1 MINDVVNELKNKC
14 KSSLDVFSKELSRIR
29 TGRAT
34 PTLLDGIRV
43 SYYGT
48 LTPLNQVA
56 NIAVAEARLITVSPW
71 EKSLLGDIE
80 KAIQASDLGLTPS
93 NDGKIIR
100 VPIPALTGERRKD
113 LVKQVKKLAEEY
125 KVTVRGHRRDCND
138 ELKLYK
144 DEKTI
149 SEDEYHRGLKR
160 VQDET
165 DVFIK
170 KVDDVGA
177 EKEKEIMDF

>member
-14 KSSLDVFSKELSRIR
+14 KSSLDMFSKELSRIR

>member
-14 KSSLDVFSKELSRIR
+14 KDSLDAFSKDLNRIR

-43 SYYGT
+43 NYYGT

-56 NIAVAEARLITVSPW
+56 NVAVAEARLITVSPW

-80 KAIQASDLGLTPS
+80 KAIQASELALTPS

-170 KVDDVGA
+170 KVDDIGA

>member
-1 MINDVVNELKNKC
+1 MINDVINELKTKC
-14 KSSLDVFSKELSRIR
+14 KNSIEAFSKDLSRIR

-43 SYYGT
+43 NYYGAP
-48 LTPLNQVA
+48 TPLNQVA
-56 NIAVAEARLITVSPW
+56 NVAVADARLLTVSPW

-80 KAIQASDLGLTPS
+80 KAIQASDLGLTPN

-100 VPIPALTGERRKD
+100 VPIPTLTGERRKD
-113 LVKQVKKLAEEY
+113 LAKQVKKLNEEY
-125 KVTVRGHRRDCND
+125 KVTIRGHRRDSND

-144 DEKTI
+144 DEKTL
-149 SEDEYHRGLKR
+149 SEDEYHKGLKR

-165 DVFIK
+165 DAYIK
-170 KVDDVGA
+170 KVDEVA
-177 EKEKEIMDF
+177 SEKEQEIMDF

>member
-138 ELKLYK
+138 EL
-144 DEKTI
+144 
-149 SEDEYHRGLKR
+149 
-160 VQDET
+160 
-165 DVFIK
+165 
-170 KVDDVGA
+170 
-177 EKEKEIMDF
+177 